1 MKASFAVLFSEK
13 DECFLCLNYTKKNS
27 HASVI
32 LKYKEKCIHYNLQK
46 ILFSI
51 HTLTKDLVPSSTVK
65 QENAWFFSSTPLD
78 PVCPNLF
85 LRPSPLICAQRFFNL
100 WFALRPFSTAN
111 SDRSCPERIF
121 PGRYALTKRWTCC
134 ELLRWAVRHVVE
146 IHLTNFRISKI

>member
-1 MKASFAVLFSEK
+1 MNDSYVWNIVSCAVRNVYIFSMYFKITLAWEFFPMTLVHYSTFNAHFNLTTCSKFNCKARK
-13 DECFLCLNYTKKNS
+13 CL
-27 HASVI
+27 
-32 LKYKEKCIHYNLQK
+32 L
-46 ILFSI
+46 
-51 HTLTKDLVPSSTVK
+51 
-65 QENAWFFSSTPLD
+65 FSSTPLD

-111 SDRSCPERIF
+111 SDRSCPKRIF

-146 IHLTNFRISKI
+146 IHFTNFRISTI